1 MKKYLLFAGIAVLT
15 TLQSCSMY
23 SETTLH
29 KDAASSTQIDFDFKE
44 AMQFAKSMFPDSLQ
58 NEDKKLEDLEK
69 LQKVWTS
76 LYDMQLKDGVKVKN
90 PDSIRIMKKMFIK
103 SNFDGKD
110 LAGMSMKFDHFTK
123 SDYEFLEKAPSDK
136 KLPVNTNNYKDWDGK
151 KLTINTKDFNLSYLE
166 KLMEDAPEEEDIN
179 LTKEEI
185 KEKAEQ
191 TKMMMKMMN
200 MKITSILK
208 FENKIKSV
216 TGKHDWVQQV
226 DDHTIKLS
234 LSSADLVDDDK
245 KLLNKD
251 EKIVIVTE

>member
-1 MKKYLLFAGIAVLT
+1 MKNILLIVVASILL

-23 SETTLH
+23 SETTFH

-44 AMQFAKSMFPDSLQ
+44 AMQFAKSMAPDSAQDDQKLQ
-58 NEDKKLEDLEK
+58 DLESIP
-69 LQKVWTS
+69 KVWTS

-90 PDSIRIMKKMFIK
+90 SDDVKVMKKVFIK

-110 LAGMSMKFDHFTK
+110 LAGMSMKLDHFIK
-123 SDYEFLEKAPSDK
+123 SDYEIFEKAPSDK
-136 KLPVNTNNYKDWDGK
+136 KMPVNTNNYKDWDGK
-151 KLTINTKDFNLSYLE
+151 KLIINTKDFNLSNLE

-200 MKITSILK
+200 MKITSVMK

-226 DDHTIKLS
+226 DDHTLKITFN
-234 LSSADLVDDDK
+234 SADLVDDDK

-251 EKIVIVTE
+251 EKIVIITE

>member
-1 MKKYLLFAGIAVLT
+1 MKNILLIVVASILL

-23 SETTLH
+23 SETTFH
-29 KDAASSTQIDFDFKE
+29 KDAATSTQINFDFKE
-44 AMQFAKSMFPDSLQ
+44 AMQFAKSMVPDSLQ
-58 NEDKKLEDLEK
+58 EDQKLDELEK
-69 LQKVWTS
+69 LPKVWTS
-76 LYDMQLKDGVKVKN
+76 FYDMELKDGVQVKN
-90 PDSIRIMKKMFIK
+90 PDSIRIMKKMFLK
-103 SNFDGKD
+103 SNFVDGEV
-110 LAGMSMKFDHFTK
+110 AGMSMKLDHFTK
-123 SDYEFLEKAPSDK
+123 SDYEIFEKAPSDK
-136 KLPVNTNNYKDWDGK
+136 KMPVNTNNYKDWDGK
-151 KLTINTKDFNLSYLE
+151 KLIINTKDFNLSNLE

>member
-1 MKKYLLFAGIAVLT
+1 
-15 TLQSCSMY
+15 
-23 SETTLH
+23 
-29 KDAASSTQIDFDFKE
+29 
-44 AMQFAKSMFPDSLQ
+44 MQFAKSMAPDSLQ

-69 LQKVWTS
+69 LPKVWTS
-76 LYDMQLKDGVKVKN
+76 LYDMQLKDGVQVKN
-90 PDSIRIMKKMFIK
+90 PDSIRIMKKMFLK
-103 SNFDGKD
+103 SNFVDGEV
-110 LAGMSMKFDHFTK
+110 AGMSMKLDHFTK
-123 SDYEFLEKAPSDK
+123 SDYEIFEKAPSDK
-136 KLPVNTNNYKDWDGK
+136 KMPVNTNNYKDWDGK
-151 KLTINTKDFNLSYLE
+151 KLIINTKDFNLSNLE

-226 DDHTIKLS
+226 DDHTLKITFN
-234 LSSADLVDDDK
+234 SADLVDDDK

-251 EKIVIVTE
+251 EKIIIVTQ

>member
-1 MKKYLLFAGIAVLT
+1 MKNILLIVVASILL

-23 SETTLH
+23 SETTFH

-44 AMQFAKSMFPDSLQ
+44 AMQFAKSMVPDSLQ
-58 NEDKKLEDLEK
+58 EDQKLDDLEK
-69 LQKVWTS
+69 LPKVWTS
-76 LYDMQLKDGVKVKN
+76 FYDMELKDGNKIKNQDSAKV
-90 PDSIRIMKKMFIK
+90 MKKMFIK

-123 SDYEFLEKAPSDK
+123 SDYEFLEIAPSDK

-151 KLTINTKDFNLSYLE
+151 KLTINTKDFNLSDLE
-166 KLMEDAPEEEDIN
+166 KLMTENTGEEN
-179 LTKEEI
+179 LSKEELQ
-185 KEKAEQ
+185 EKAEQ
-191 TKMMMKMMN
+191 TKMMLKMMN

-216 TGKHDWVQQV
+216 TGKHDWIHQI
-226 DDHTIKLS
+226 DDYTIKIS
-234 LSSADLVDDDK
+234 FTSSDLVDDDK
-245 KLLNKD
+245 KLINTD